1 MKWFFW
7 NVRGMNKR
15 YKQKEIK
22 LLLQNNK
29 VTLAG
34 LIETRVKENNVKT
47 ILKGIAPGWRIL
59 HNYTD
64 SPNGR
69 IWVVWDDNWCDIKLI
84 ITQLKSCIVM
94 LKKEVRIIRLY

>member
-1 MKWFFW
+1 MVFW
-7 NVRGMNKR
+7 NVKGMNKR

-22 LLLQNNK
+22 LFLQNNK

-34 LIETRVKENNVKT
+34 LIETRFKEKNVKT
-47 ILKGIAPGWRIL
+47 ILKGIAPGWRVL

-69 IWVVWDDNWCDIKLI
+69 IRIVWDDNWYDIKMI
-84 ITQLKSCIVM
+84 NS
-94 LKKEVRIIRLY
+94 